1 MIEHILHYINRTGN
15 SLWMAKLRMFFVHR
29 LSGRNCFPEKWIFNL
44 KKTLPATG
52 LVRYSLCP
60 PSGSHLRC
68 AVWWNFNN
76 VKKWAQFYYFFGR
89 RTKRKSRIQ
98 LKCSWK
104 FAVLIKRLTMDFVT
118 SCVWWDEI
126 VFIIWIK
133 ISHWNRAF
141 DHRHGSYILLFI
153 RLLRSFLRLFFTMI
167 AFVFCN

>member
-29 LSGRNCFPEKWIFNL
+29 LSGRNCFPEKWIFKL
-44 KKTLPATG
+44 KKSFQLLVLFGIRYVLPPG
-52 LVRYSLCP
+52 HICVVRFDEISIMWKNE
-60 PSGSHLRC
+60 R
-68 AVWWNFNN
+68 F
-76 VKKWAQFYYFFGR
+76 FFGR

-133 ISHWNRAF
+133 ISHWNRAV
-141 DHRHGSYILLFI
+141 DHRRGSYILLFI